1 MEYFRIY
8 VIVCF
13 FMMLGCTSSDDGWT
27 PLFNG
32 ENLEGWHVYGA
43 ENSLDGW
50 FVEDGV
56 LVFDYQLKKGGSSN
70 LVTDEKFTNFELSF
84 EWMVSE
90 HGNSGVFW
98 GVVENDEYEH
108 PYQTG
113 PEIQILDDGWTAYVE
128 GRGDTHRA
136 GSLYGLMAPSKIVSR
151 PAGEWNHYLL
161 HIENE
166 ENIGFL
172 KFNGQEVLRFPV
184 HGPDWKALIAGSGF
198 ADWPGFGKARTGHI
212 SLQEYG
218 GKLAF
223 RNIKI
228 KVLP

>member
-113 PEIQILDDGWTAYVE
+113 PEIQILDDAC
-128 GRGDTHRA
+128 
-136 GSLYGLMAPSKIVSR
+136 
-151 PAGEWNHYLL
+151 
-161 HIENE
+161 
-166 ENIGFL
+166 
-172 KFNGQEVLRFPV
+172 
-184 HGPDWKALIAGSGF
+184 
-198 ADWPGFGKARTGHI
+198 
-212 SLQEYG
+212 
-218 GKLAF
+218 
-223 RNIKI
+223 
-228 KVLP
+228 